1 MQKPVCLN
9 LESKYH
15 FAVSGKAWAVICQHF
30 PDLVPRVVSSGTVFA
45 RMSPDQKAHLVEELQ
60 AINYIVAM
68 CGDGA
73 NDCGVSIHLSNRQ
86 RPMVMVQGLF
96 DKRDVGV
103 ESKLNRS

>member
-9 LESKYH
+9 MESKYH

-30 PDLVPRVVSSGTVFA
+30 PELVPRVVSCGTVFA

-73 NDCGVSIHLSNRQ
+73 NDCGVSVLLPHKTEACDSDGTEVWQ
-86 RPMVMVQGLF
+86 
-96 DKRDVGV
+96 KRH
-103 ESKLNRS
+103 R